1 MLCTLTSNRK
11 SIDYCFRS
19 SSFDPSGQ
27 WKAVPYY
34 ELTKG
39 TKIETSMSISNGKF
53 TCTVSGAYKF
63 EVGAS
68 KVRFAHIL

>member
-1 MLCTLTSNRK
+1 MSRK
-11 SIDYCFRS
+11 LLNYCFRS

-27 WKAVPYY
+27 WKTVLYD

-39 TKIETSMSISNGKF
+39 GKMSISNGTF

-63 EVGAS
+63 EVGAM
-68 KVRFAHIL
+68 KVRFAQIL

>member
-1 MLCTLTSNRK
+1 MLCTLISNRK
-11 SIDYCFRS
+11 LLNYCFRS

-27 WKAVPYY
+27 WKTVPYD

-39 TKIETSMSISNGKF
+39 TKIETSMSISNGTF

-63 EVGAS
+63 EVGVV
-68 KVRFAHIL
+68 KVRFAQIS